1 MIIAKKKVMSKVLA
15 ATLGAA
21 GALAVANNASADTQV
36 QVASGDTVW
45 GFAQQYSTTIDSI
58 STANQ
63 LANPNLIYVGQQLV
77 IPTSAISAASSA
89 ANVAL
94 PTSASN
100 TAASQAASQTTK
112 PTTIAAAAS
121 ASAVS
126 QTNAFNIAD
135 QAQPATVAAASVAP
149 TSTANSTVTVEENS
163 AAPQPTAQSTSNQVD
178 TVAYNVSASQANTA
192 AANNANTI
200 TLTTNTNN
208 NAAAIQTTEFTA
220 NATVANPQ
228 STAAVSATPAP
239 QSAASQGNGSTSSA
253 VATAKSMIGVPY
265 VWGGNTPSGF
275 DCSGLVQY
283 SYGLDASHRTTYQQ
297 TNLGA
302 HHYDVQNAQSGDL
315 YFWGT
320 DSAPYHVAIAEGNGQ
335 YIQAPQPGQ
344 NVQQGDI
351 NYYRPS
357 YYISMN

>member
-21 GALAVANNASADTQV
+21 GALAVANNAHADTQV
-36 QVASGDTVW
+36 QVKSGDTVW
-45 GFAQQYSTTIDSI
+45 GFSQQYSTTIDSI

-100 TAASQAASQTTK
+100 TAASQAATQSTK

-126 QTNAFNIAD
+126 ETNAFNIAD
-135 QAQPATVAAASVAP
+135 QAQPTTVQAVNNVAP
-149 TSTANSTVTVEENS
+149 QQVAQQASQ
-163 AAPQPTAQSTSNQVD
+163 QPVQQSTTAHVD
-178 TVAYNVSASQANTA
+178 TVAYNVNTNQTNA
-192 AANNANTI
+192 TANNTV
-200 TLTTNTNN
+200 TLTTNNSVATPQP
-208 NAAAIQTTEFTA
+208 AATYTA
-220 NATVANPQ
+220 NATVATPQ
-228 STAAVSATPAP
+228 SSATTQSAVAASATPAP
-239 QSAASQGNGSTSSA
+239 QAAASRGNGSTASA

-283 SYGLDASHRTTYQQ
+283 SYGLDSSHRTTYQQ

-320 DSAPYHVAIAEGNGQ
+320 DSAPYHVAIAEGNGK

-344 NVQQGDI
+344 NVQEGSI
-351 NYYRPS
+351 NYYKPS
-357 YYISMN
+357 YYVSMN